1 MASHVGAQGDEND
14 QGHAVAVRHDPQVFN
29 AHHDVVFLKCG
40 GVFRD
45 QIVVPEVALGLL
57 QFDHHQAAL
66 RGCPGEGVV
75 RQRSPGGDP
84 RDKGA
89 VAVGI
94 PGGNQGQRIVGGQ
107 GFVDLFF
114 GEFSAVGRSAHAK
127 IVRHAG
133 GEFIRVHRQGLIPDS
148 QYSGGAV
155 GFAEQA
161 VGVVDAGIQKAD
173 HGARALVCQGRRVE
187 GGENAGGVH
196 AGGVQGGEQI
206 GNAVVSILLQRKGK
220 DAV

>member
-1 MASHVGAQGDEND
+1 MASHVGTQGDEDD

-40 GVFRD
+40 GVFPD

-66 RGCPGEGVV
+66 RGRSGEGVV
-75 RQRSPGGDP
+75 RQRSPCGNP
-84 RDKGA
+84 RDKGT
-89 VAVGI
+89 VSVGV
-94 PGGNQGQRIVGGQ
+94 PGGDQGQRIVGGQ
-107 GFVDLFF
+107 CFIDLLF
-114 GEFSAVGRSAHAK
+114 GEFGAVGRSAHGK
-127 IVRHAG
+127 IIRHAG
-133 GEFIRVHRQGLIPDS
+133 GKLIRVLRQGLIPDS
-148 QYSGGAV
+148 QYPGGAV
-155 GFAEQA
+155 GVAKQT

-173 HGARALVCQGRRVE
+173 HGARALVCQGRCVE
-187 GGENAGGVH
+187 GGEDAGGIH

-206 GNAVVSILLQRKGK
+206 GDTVVSILLQRKGK